1 MNKAELVERVS
12 EATGQA
18 KSEVDNSLRAI
29 LGVITEELSK
39 GNKITLVGFGTFER
53 RNRKARTGVNPQNP
67 TQKIKIPAKKA
78 PAFTAGSELKSA
90 VQTGKAP
97 SLAGIKKIAAT
108 KSAAK
113 AKVKAVKTTKKKAA
127 GGAKKK
133 AKR

>member
-113 AKVKAVKTTKKKAA
+113 AKVKAVKTTKKKA
-127 GGAKKK
+127 GGKKK